1 MPTRTTILCQNYF
14 VALPSHTSTQA
25 ISFKPLPNFPPQP
38 QNFIPVTL
46 TPRAPTLP
54 AVKDSEIGAWK
65 SREFSVGYEQ
75 VLPGHQ
81 HRALNS
87 GKIEQNLPIR
97 AHGSTVPRGHGAK
110 GTFSHRRRN
119 DKKGNLINARQYL
132 KRRGLDCGVV

>member
-1 MPTRTTILCQNYF
+1 M
-14 VALPSHTSTQA
+14 
-25 ISFKPLPNFPPQP
+25 
-38 QNFIPVTL
+38 
-46 TPRAPTLP
+46 
-54 AVKDSEIGAWK
+54 
-65 SREFSVGYEQ
+65 
-75 VLPGHQ
+75 LPGHQ